1 MSYEEIKK
9 LSEAYLSI
17 YKVEDTEVVN
27 EETGEEE
34 QLDEARKPNSRALVK
49 RIEKMRSQDVDDMY
63 EKISDWE
70 EAYQDAQDEWAPSP
84 IPSKLLG
91 DYKKGSQI
99 MRDALRSIEE
109 IIRRS

>member
-1 MSYEEIKK
+1 MKTKTEFQTVK
-9 LSEAYLSI
+9 EAYL
-17 YKVEDTEVVN
+17 
-27 EETGEEE
+27 E
-34 QLDEARKPNSRALVK
+34 QLKEQQINERRRKPNSRALVK

-99 MRDALRSIEE
+99 MREALRSIEE